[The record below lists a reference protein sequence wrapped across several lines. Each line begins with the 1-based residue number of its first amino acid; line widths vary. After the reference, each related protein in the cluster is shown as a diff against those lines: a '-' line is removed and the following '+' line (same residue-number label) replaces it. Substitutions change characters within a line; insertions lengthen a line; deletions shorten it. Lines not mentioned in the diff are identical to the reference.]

1 MLKSSARIFSVL
13 AVTVLLVSL
22 SCAQQATSRPAQS
35 SSTRPEALTNAD
47 VLKMLDAKLVDD
59 IIIGKFKTSPTNF
72 DTSIDAILKL
82 KAAGASDAVIHAMVD
97 ASPTA
102 KPVVKEASLTA
113 GASGLVKV
121 ELKTPVPLM
130 VDEPLSSKTSKS
142 GQTFRLVAAEDVIVN
157 GQVVVAKGSSA
168 TGRITLVEKG
178 NINVEG
184 RVEVTVDSVRAV
196 DGHNIPLEGHLAV
209 SGVGRWGQGKEAK
222 IQKGASINTVV
233 AKETEVKM

>member
-1 MLKSSARIFSVL
+1 MLRFSVRIFSLFGVALLL
-13 AVTVLLVSL
+13 ASL
-22 SCAQQATSRPAQS
+22 SYAQQPTSPPATRA
-35 SSTRPEALTNAD
+35 EALTNSD
-47 VLKMLDAKLVDD
+47 VLKMVEAKLTDD
-59 IIIGKFKTSPTNF
+59 LIIGKIKSSPSDF
-72 DTSIDAILKL
+72 DTSIDAVLKL

-102 KPVVKEASLTA
+102 KTVVKEASLTG

-142 GQTFRLVAAEDVIVN
+142 GQTFRLVAAEDVLVN
-157 GQVVVAKGSSA
+157 GKVVVAKGSSA

-196 DGHNIPLEGHLAV
+196 DGHNIPLEGQLAV
-209 SGVGRWGQGKEAK
+209 SGVGRWGMGKDAK
-222 IQKGASINTVV
+222 IEKGASINTVV